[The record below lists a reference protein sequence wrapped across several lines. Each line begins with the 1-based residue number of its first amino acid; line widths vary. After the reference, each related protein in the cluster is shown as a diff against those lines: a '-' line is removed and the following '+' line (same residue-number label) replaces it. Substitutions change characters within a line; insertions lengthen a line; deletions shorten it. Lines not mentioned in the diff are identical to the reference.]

1 MKGTK
6 KTIAFR
12 LEPEMLGL
20 LSDRAKQ
27 LGISPGACARLLVI
41 QSILADDSL
50 LEELREILALQ
61 QRHERNLKTAT
72 VAILVDAGKA
82 SVEEAEGFVREKLS

>member
-20 LSDRAKQ
+20 LCDRAKR
-27 LGISPGACARLLVI
+27 LGISPGSCARLFVI
-41 QSILADDSL
+41 QAILADDSL
-50 LEELREILALQ
+50 LEELRLILSLQ
-61 QRHERNLKTAT
+61 QSHERNLKTAT
-72 VAILVDAGKA
+72 VALLVDAGKA
-82 SVEEAEGFVREKLS
+82 SVEDAEAFVRENLS